1 MDDTHE
7 QNPKIIDFAD
17 KKAQKEEKTRLD
29 TEALTGVDNFLS
41 WAYNA
46 ARPKDSE
53 NNPIKTDEF
62 RARWNN
68 KTVRGI
74 LIYERSFDEKRG
86 HEEETVSF
94 TENGEGGRVL
104 LRSVENNI
112 PTLWCYKNGPDENT
126 PEMTLEEIM
135 QFLKDLGA
143 PHEPSD
149 PFPFAPNLRS
159 VK

>member
-1 MDDTHE
+1 MDDTPE

-17 KKAQKEEKTRLD
+17 KKAQKEEKTRLNI
-29 TEALTGVDNFLS
+29 EILTGVNNFLN
-41 WAYNA
+41 WAYNS
-46 ARPKDSE
+46 ARPKDAE

-74 LIYERSFDEKRG
+74 LIYKRSFDEKRR
-86 HEEETVSF
+86 HEEEAVSF

-112 PTLWCYKNGPDENT
+112 PTLWCYKNGPDEGVSEMT
-126 PEMTLEEIM
+126 PEEIK
-135 QFLKDLGA
+135 QFLEDLGA

-149 PFPFAPNLRS
+149 PFPFAPDLHP